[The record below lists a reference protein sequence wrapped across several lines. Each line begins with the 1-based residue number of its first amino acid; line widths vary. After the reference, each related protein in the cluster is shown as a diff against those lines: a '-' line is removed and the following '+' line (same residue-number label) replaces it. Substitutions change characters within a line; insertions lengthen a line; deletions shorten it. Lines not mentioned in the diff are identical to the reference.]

1 MNSNNN
7 NNITVPSTADTLAD
21 YEPETFQPSSPIAV
35 DYDCIM
41 NTNWLSASINNN
53 WMDMDDTFFLNDTYV
68 VGLDSTNS
76 SMEDDDSMMTDT
88 TVFQNDISDISQLRL
103 PADIIS
109 STPIRQHLDDTNAT
123 NVLSPIAAED
133 SLMDEMNL
141 TPVFD
146 SLFLNL
152 SETLSLISP
161 MSDDSDTTSS
171 YQSDDLTRQASAH
184 LDFTALSESLA
195 LAYPVEPVRTEDN
208 DESSYAA
215 MVERDNFIRSL
226 VQAQQKTKLNC
237 VRRLF

>member
-7 NNITVPSTADTLAD
+7 NNITVPSAADTLAD
-21 YEPETFQPSSPIAV
+21 YETESFQPSSPIAV

-53 WMDMDDTFFLNDTYV
+53 WMDMDDTFFLNETYV
-68 VGLDSTNS
+68 AGLDSTNS
-76 SMEDDDSMMTDT
+76 SMEANHSMMTDT
-88 TVFQNDISDISQLRL
+88 TVFQNDISDISHLRL
-103 PADIIS
+103 PAAIIS
-109 STPIRQHLDDTNAT
+109 STPIRQHLDDSNAA

-133 SLMDEMNL
+133 EMNL
-141 TPVFD
+141 TPAFD

-195 LAYPVEPVRTEDN
+195 LAYPVEPVTTEDN

-226 VQAQQKTKLNC
+226 LQAQQKTKLNC

>member
-7 NNITVPSTADTLAD
+7 NNITVPAAADTLAE
-21 YEPETFQPSSPIAV
+21 YEHETFQPSSPIAV

-76 SMEDDDSMMTDT
+76 STEDDDSMMTDT
-88 TVFQNDISDISQLRL
+88 TVFHNDISDVSQMRQ

-133 SLMDEMNL
+133 SLMDEMDL
-141 TPVFD
+141 TPVAS
-146 SLFLNL
+146 SLILNL
-152 SETLSLISP
+152 SETPSLISP
-161 MSDDSDTTSS
+161 MSADSDTTSS
-171 YQSDDLTRQASAH
+171 YQSDDFTRQASAH
-184 LDFTALSESLA
+184 LDVTALSESLA
-195 LAYPVEPVRTEDN
+195 LEYPVEPVRGGGN

-215 MVERDNFIRSL
+215 MLERDSFLRSL
-226 VQAQQKTKLNC
+226 VAQQKTKLNC